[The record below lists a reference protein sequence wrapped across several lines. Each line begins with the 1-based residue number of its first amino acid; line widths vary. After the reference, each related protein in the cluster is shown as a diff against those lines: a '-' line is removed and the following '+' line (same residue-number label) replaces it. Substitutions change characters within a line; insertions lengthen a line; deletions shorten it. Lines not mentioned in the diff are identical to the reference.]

1 LASNGGMTNTRDWDS
16 PPDLPSSSED
26 RNWAMAAHLAPALAT
41 LLSGGSLGVVVTL
54 VIYLIKKDENAFIG
68 DAAREALNFQIT
80 VFLAFL
86 ACMVMFFSGFLT
98 CIGLPGF
105 FVVGLAALVLGV
117 VAAIRV
123 NKGEVYRYP
132 VCLRLIN

>member
-1 LASNGGMTNTRDWDS
+1 MASNGAMTNTRDWDS

-41 LLSGGSLGVVVTL
+41 LFSGGSLGVVVTL

-68 DAAREALNFQIT
+68 DAAKEALNFQLT

-86 ACMVMFFSGFLT
+86 ACTILFFTAILACIGMTGFL
-98 CIGLPGF
+98 
-105 FVVGLAALVLGV
+105 VVGLGSFVFSV

-132 VCLRLIN
+132 YCLRLIK